1 MRSGRGS
8 AHGMLR
14 PARDEAVVCASRA
27 PGCVLAALADGR
39 ACFRLRPLV
48 RPAKAMRGQT
58 APARDL
64 PPPFR
69 VHRRKSAIGNRH
81 RFSLMNGF
89 RSPRCKSGALPLFLG
104 GPSILGVRVRR
115 RSGAASCHRPRGMT
129 ARSMTFLKLPDVTGP
144 RIGNETVEGAGADL
158 QGELPQLA
166 REMGEIVDSACDSNG
181 VIYTASWP
189 VVVTTDDISR
199 E

>member
-1 MRSGRGS
+1 
-8 AHGMLR
+8 
-14 PARDEAVVCASRA
+14 
-27 PGCVLAALADGR
+27 
-39 ACFRLRPLV
+39 
-48 RPAKAMRGQT
+48 
-58 APARDL
+58 
-64 PPPFR
+64 
-69 VHRRKSAIGNRH
+69 
-81 RFSLMNGF
+81 
-89 RSPRCKSGALPLFLG
+89 
-104 GPSILGVRVRR
+104 
-115 RSGAASCHRPRGMT
+115 
-129 ARSMTFLKLPDVTGP
+129 MTFLKLPDVTGP